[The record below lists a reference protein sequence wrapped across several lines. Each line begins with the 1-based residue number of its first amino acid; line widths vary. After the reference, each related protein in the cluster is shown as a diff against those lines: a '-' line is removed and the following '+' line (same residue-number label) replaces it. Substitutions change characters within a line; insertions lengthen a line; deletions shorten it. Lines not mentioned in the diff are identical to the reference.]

1 MASRVNELI
10 RTHPGEFPVDE
21 QTMIDVIDRVY
32 ECAKACAACADA
44 CLGEDDPKSQA
55 SCITSCQNCGELCIT
70 TARALS
76 RVTGFNPDTA
86 RRLVEA
92 CEQVCRICADECA
105 RHAPHMEHCRVC
117 AEACRACADACR
129 TFLQELRPA

>member
-1 MASRVNELI
+1 MASPVDELI

-21 QTMIDVIDRVY
+21 QKTIDVIDRIY
-32 ECAKACAACADA
+32 ECAKTCGLCADA
-44 CLGEDDPKSQA
+44 CLGEDDPKAQA
-55 SCITSCQNCGELCIT
+55 ACITSCLNCGEMCIT

-76 RVTGFNPDTA
+76 RVTGFNPDTV

-92 CEQVCRICADECA
+92 CEQVCRICGDECA

-117 AEACRACADACR
+117 ADACRACADACR
-129 TFLQELRPA
+129 TYLEELRAA